1 MAKQLNVG
9 DLFPEYTVQTVA
21 GRTLHPPRDLTGEYS
36 VLLFYRGGW

>member
-9 DLFPEYTVQTVA
+9 DSFPDYEVRVVD
-21 GRTLHPPRDLTGEYS
+21 GRTLRLPRDLTGEYS